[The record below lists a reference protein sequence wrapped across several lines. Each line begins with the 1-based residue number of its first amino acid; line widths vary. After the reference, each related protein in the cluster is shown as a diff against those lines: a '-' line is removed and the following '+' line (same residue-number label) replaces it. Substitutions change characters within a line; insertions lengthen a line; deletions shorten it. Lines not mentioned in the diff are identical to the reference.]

1 MSRNDDGSVL
11 IEVDSRGRTN
21 LGKLI
26 PADRRPARFVVR
38 EGTDGTLIL
47 EPANVIPEVQARLL
61 RNSQTRAALARAN
74 QRINEAREM
83 ISG

>member
-47 EPANVIPEVQARLL
+47 EPVSVITEAQERLL
-61 RNSQTRAALARAN
+61 RNPQTRAALARAN
-74 QRINEAREM
+74 ERINEAQEL
-83 ISG
+83 ILD